1 MTATVDLRLAAE
13 GAAGANVPLLRLF
26 DAAGNRVVNVYRQN
40 ANANR
45 VYVVFN
51 GVTYQ
56 TTGTM
61 TLSTWTGLSVQAIVN
76 GAASTVRVS
85 VNGVVV
91 YANSAANLGSAG
103 LTTIQLGNDT
113 KRQAFDLFADNV
125 VVREP

>member
-13 GAAGANVPLLRLF
+13 GPAGSNVPLLRLF
-26 DAAGNRVVNVYRQN
+26 DAAGNRVLNVYRQN

-45 VYVVFN
+45 VYVVFG

-56 TTGTM
+56 TTGTLALNM
-61 TLSTWTGLSVQAIVN
+61 WTGLSVQATVN
-76 GAASTVRVS
+76 GAAGTVQVK

-91 YANSAANLGSAG
+91 YANTAANLGTVQ
-103 LTTIQLGNDT
+103 LTTLQLGNDT
-113 KRQAFDLFADNV
+113 RKQAFDLYADNV